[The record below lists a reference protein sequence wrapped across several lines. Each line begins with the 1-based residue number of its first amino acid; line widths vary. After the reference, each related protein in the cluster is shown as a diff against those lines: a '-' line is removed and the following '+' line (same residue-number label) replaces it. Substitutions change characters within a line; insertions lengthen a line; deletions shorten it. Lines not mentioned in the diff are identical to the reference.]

1 MPTKKQIGEIT
12 HYFDHISVAVV
23 KLSDKV
29 KEGET
34 VLVEGHTT
42 SFEQKLDSM
51 QVDHKPVKEAK
62 KGESIGLKVAD
73 KVRAGDKVFRV
84 TE

>member
-29 KEGET
+29 KAGEK

-42 SFEQKLDSM
+42 NFEQALDSM

-73 KVRAGDKVFRV
+73 KVRAGDKVYRV
-84 TE
+84 SE

>member
-23 KLSDKV
+23 KLSDEV

-73 KVRAGDKVFRV
+73 KVSAGDKVFRV

>member
-29 KEGET
+29 KEGEN

-42 SFEQKLDSM
+42 SFEQKLASM

-73 KVRAGDKVFRV
+73 KVRAGDKVFRI